1 MRITW
6 QQADRETPDPG
17 QINAYVTKQ
26 VSSLQFYLDQ
36 SARQLE
42 MFNRDLAS
50 RATQLAAARKHRLE
64 LDRDVSAK
72 LLYPLERRPDAAQY
86 QFALARRPLIP
97 RPRPSAAPGQP
108 EYELADAASR
118 TS

>member
-1 MRITW
+1 MAAGR
-6 QQADRETPDPG
+6 PGHPGPG

-36 SARQLE
+36 SARHLE

-50 RATQLAAARKHRLE
+50 RAAQLVAGRKQRLE

-72 LLYPLERRPDAAQY
+72 LLYPLKRRPDAAQY
-86 QFALARRPLIP
+86 QFPLTRRPLAP

-108 EYELADAASR
+108 EYELQTPPLR